1 MALTPVKGKK
11 ALPLSTSLFF
21 LEQKHESHQS
31 DWQNGLERVKARY
44 WNGHWKECAT
54 LCQELLQD
62 TGHSSS
68 TLRVTCLHFYAAICY
83 DSIARATNDFSQ
95 EKIRFLEYARHS
107 YNAAIA
113 FLPPT
118 EEHAWGEGAS
128 NNRTSLTPDK
138 FFLQTPEYQT
148 PTKRGSTHPKYVFPT
163 FTPIPQ
169 RRFARESIGALIP
182 SPLHVHRMSE
192 PRSSLQITPPRSN
205 PAAAA
210 AGPRTNVFRTSQGC
224 PPCTPPRKIIP
235 LSSPPCFFS
244 KRRRSVTFSASSF
257 QWLQHRSTE
266 RYNAHLAGFAEL
278 LQGHI
283 DNLEELISKVRDVH
297 ADRRVKRLASFGG
310 DREARAADLR
320 ERIVR
325 LRAKGWER
333 GRFAAER
340 YQELCAM
347 ALAEL

>member
-1 MALTPVKGKK
+1 M
-11 ALPLSTSLFF
+11 F
-21 LEQKHESHQS
+21 LEQKHESHQN

-54 LCQELLQD
+54 LCQELLGD
-62 TGHSSS
+62 ARHSSQS
-68 TLRVTCLHFYAAICY
+68 SPLRATCLHFYAAICY
-83 DSIARATNDFSQ
+83 DSIARATNDFSK
-95 EKIRFLEYARHS
+95 EKIRFLEYAKHS
-107 YNAAIA
+107 YNAAKVS
-113 FLPPT
+113 LPPT
-118 EEHAWGEGAS
+118 QEDAWGEGAC
-128 NNRTSLTPDK
+128 NNRASLTPDSA
-138 FFLQTPEYQT
+138 FLQTPEYQT
-148 PTKRGSTHPKYVFPT
+148 PTKRGSTHPKDVFPT

-192 PRSSLQITPPRSN
+192 PRSSLQITPPRPN
-205 PAAAA
+205 PAA
-210 AGPRTNVFRTSQGC
+210 GLRTNVFRTSQGY
-224 PPCTPPRKIIP
+224 PPCTPPRKVIP
-235 LSSPPCFFS
+235 SSPPCFFP

-257 QWLQHRSTE
+257 QWLQHRSTQ
-266 RYNAHLAGFAEL
+266 RYNAHLTGFAEL

-297 ADRRVKRLASFGG
+297 ADRRVKRLASFGADG
-310 DREARAADLR
+310 EARTADLR

-333 GRFAAER
+333 ERFAAER

>member
-44 WNGHWKECAT
+44 WNSRWKECAT

-62 TGHSSS
+62 TRYSSS
-68 TLRVTCLHFYAAICY
+68 NLRATCLHFYAAICY
-83 DSIARATNDFSQ
+83 DSIARATNDFSK

-113 FLPPT
+113 SLPPS
-118 EEHAWGEGAS
+118 EQQACGEMECSRAS
-128 NNRTSLTPDK
+128 PIRDSAYLK
-138 FFLQTPEYQT
+138 TPEYQT
-148 PTKRGSTHPKYVFPT
+148 PTKRGSTHPQDVFPT

-192 PRSSLQITPPRSN
+192 LGSSLQITPPRSK
-205 PAAAA
+205 PAAA
-210 AGPRTNVFRTSQGC
+210 GLRTNVFRTSQGY

-235 LSSPPCFFS
+235 SSPPWFS
-244 KRRRSVTFSASSF
+244 ERRGSITFSASSF

-266 RYNAHLAGFAEL
+266 RYNTHLAEFTEL
-278 LQGHI
+278 LQAHS
-283 DNLEELISKVRDVH
+283 DNLEDLISKVKDVH
-297 ADRRVKRLASFGG
+297 ADRRVKRLASSGG

-325 LRAKGWER
+325 LRTKGWER
-333 GRFAAER
+333 ERFAAER

>member
-1 MALTPVKGKK
+1 MRHAVPGAAARYTALGK
-11 ALPLSTSLFF
+11 
-21 LEQKHESHQS
+21 
-31 DWQNGLERVKARY
+31 ERVFSESETVGPDI
-44 WNGHWKECAT
+44 WS
-54 LCQELLQD
+54 Q
-62 TGHSSS
+62 S
-68 TLRVTCLHFYAAICY
+68 TPLRATCLHFYAAICY
-83 DSIARATNDFSQ
+83 DSIARATNDFSK
-95 EKIRFLEYARHS
+95 EKIPFLEYARYS

-113 FLPPT
+113 SLPPK
-118 EEHAWGEGAS
+118 EEHAWEEGAC
-128 NNRTSLTPDK
+128 NNRTSLPPDSA
-138 FFLQTPEYQT
+138 FLQTPEYQT
-148 PTKRGSTHPKYVFPT
+148 PTKRGSTHPKDVFPT

-182 SPLHVHRMSE
+182 SPLQVHRMSE
-192 PRSSLQITPPRSN
+192 PRSSLQITSPRSN

-210 AGPRTNVFRTSQGC
+210 AGLRTNVFQTSQGY
-224 PPCTPPRKIIP
+224 PPCTPPRNVIP
-235 LSSPPCFFS
+235 SSPPCFFS
-244 KRRRSVTFSASSF
+244 KRRRSVTFSTSSF

-283 DNLEELISKVRDVH
+283 ENLEELILKVSDVH
-297 ADRRVKRLASFGG
+297 ADRRVKRLASFRG

-333 GRFAAER
+333 ERFAAER